1 MKSVD
6 SRIGGVDERERER
19 ERERESYRVV
29 VRRDAACRS
38 KMGSTDSG
46 LGGVGAE
53 SKLCEGVRERQICKS
68 EED

>member
-1 MKSVD
+1 M
-6 SRIGGVDERERER
+6 
-19 ERERESYRVV
+19 V